1 MAILLLDETLSIEVF
16 YECDDCDW
24 EDNIWLRIREDC
36 PEDERLFRHEETN
49 LLLTR
54 EQAEQFIEA
63 LGAAVARSR
72 EDSSPGDQGV

>member
-1 MAILLLDETLSIEVF
+1 MTILLLDESLSIEIF

-36 PEDERLFRHEETN
+36 PADERLFRHDETN

-54 EQAEQFIEA
+54 DQAVQLIEA
-63 LGAAVARSR
+63 LQAAVASSR
-72 EDSSPGDQGV
+72 EDSSPGDGGV